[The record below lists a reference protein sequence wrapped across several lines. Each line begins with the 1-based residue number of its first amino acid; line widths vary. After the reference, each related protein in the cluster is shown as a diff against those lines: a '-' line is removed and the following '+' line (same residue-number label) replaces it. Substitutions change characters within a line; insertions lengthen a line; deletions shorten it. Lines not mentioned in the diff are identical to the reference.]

1 MIDAAIDNADAVV
14 DGLADLAAKADA
26 ALAAAAQDLAGR
38 LLALAAE
45 NLSGSV
51 LKARTGTLRDSL
63 SASVDVS
70 GADIR
75 AIVGSSAP
83 YAAFQEYG
91 FTGVESVRAHL
102 RRQTVAFGR
111 AIAPVQVAVR
121 PYDRRVDYP
130 AHSFLR
136 SALADMSQDIE
147 SGLSDALAEA
157 FAS

>member
-1 MIDAAIDNADAVV
+1 MIDAAIDNVDAVV

-26 ALAAAAQDLAGR
+26 ALIAASQGLTER
-38 LLALAAE
+38 LLALAAA

-63 SASVDVS
+63 SASVDLS

-75 AIVGSSAP
+75 ATVGSSAP

-147 SGLSDALAEA
+147 DGLADALAEV